1 MTMQGNAMKLKS
13 IAASVLLLA
22 PLAQSADLLGSWRA
36 AQQYDSSYQ
45 AARSALEAGREK
57 DAQGR
62 ALWLPKV
69 NVQGNANAV
78 RQEYDP
84 GNETVLTPSTEASGH
99 QYGASLTL
107 QQPIYRADV
116 FVGADQLSKQAQLA
130 EVEYRNAEQQL
141 ILRVA
146 LAYFEVLAAEE
157 KVKLAVSQKEAV
169 SQQLAQAKKSFE
181 VGVATITDTNEAQAR
196 YDSITAGEIAAR
208 NDLDIKRN
216 AFELLTGLD
225 PAQLAKITDGKRP
238 TPPAPAVM
246 SDWTARAQSSNYAVL
261 AQELGLDI
269 ARREIDRYRVATAP
283 TLDLVGSYGANWDS
297 DKISRSGGTDRS
309 TNGVI
314 GLQLSIPL
322 YTGGDR
328 SSRLREAIALRDRES
343 YTLESAKRDSVQQA
357 KQAFLGVQSGAAQI
371 TALEQAEKSSL
382 SSLESTKLGREVGV
396 RTTID
401 VLDAEQNYYQ
411 VRYDLVVARYQYL
424 YARLQLA
431 NSVGELDESDVVD
444 VNVWLQ

>member
-1 MTMQGNAMKLKS
+1 MKLTS
-13 IAASVLLLA
+13 IAASLLLLA
-22 PLAQSADLLGSWRA
+22 PLAQAADLMASWRA
-36 AQQYDSSYQ
+36 AQQYDASYQ
-45 AARSALEAGREK
+45 AAKSALEAGREK
-57 DAQGR
+57 KAQGQ

-69 NVQGNANAV
+69 TVDGSAKTV
-78 RQEYDP
+78 REEYDP
-84 GNETVLTPSTEASGH
+84 GNESVITPSTDAHGE
-99 QYGASLTL
+99 QYGASVSL

-116 FVGADQLSKQAQLA
+116 FVGADQLYKQADLA
-130 EVEYRNAEQQL
+130 EVEYRSAEQQL

-196 YDSITAGEIAAR
+196 FDAITAGEIAAR
-208 NDLDIKRN
+208 NELDIKRN

-238 TPPAPAVM
+238 APPAPPVM
-246 SDWTARAQSSNYAVL
+246 SDWTARAQANNFAVK

-269 ARREIDRYRVATAP
+269 AKREIDRYRASTAP
-283 TLDLVGSYGANWDS
+283 TLDLVGSYGSSWNS
-297 DKISRSGGTDRS
+297 DGISRSGGTDRTTS
-309 TNGVI
+309 GVI
-314 GLQLSIPL
+314 GVQLSIPL

-328 SSRLREAIALRDRES
+328 SSRLREAIALRDKES
-343 YTLESAKRDSVQQA
+343 YTLDAAKRDSVQQA

-371 TALEQAEKSSL
+371 GALEQAEKSSL

-431 NSVGELDESDVVD
+431 NSVGELDEGDVTD
-444 VNVWLQ
+444 VNAWLQ